1 MPLSILPAFENNFYD
16 SDSDDETESPIIS
29 KKNSEFKLTPV
40 CLGPGDPKL
49 KYDQLCNV
57 KVVVEEKEY
66 SHEKGK
72 PHWYYISYEYEFIS
86 KKSGK
91 TKKIENSFK
100 HPSNP
105 FFGMPDAVEEYE
117 GTIILKNTMT
127 EKMVEYLLLP
137 IDEISKISG
146 TRCPF
151 EYKRQIMKSIAL
163 FW

>member
-1 MPLSILPAFENNFYD
+1 MPLSTIPASENNFYN
-16 SDSDDETESPIIS
+16 SDSDGENECPIIS
-29 KKNSEFKLTPV
+29 KKTSEFKMAPVFLTANH
-40 CLGPGDPKL
+40 PKS
-49 KYDQLCNV
+49 KYDQLCNI

-66 SHEKGK
+66 SHQKEKH
-72 PHWYYISYEYEFIS
+72 HWYYISYEYEFIG

-105 FFGMPDAVEEYE
+105 FFGMPDAAEEYQ
-117 GTIILKNTMT
+117 GTIILKNAMT